1 MWADFYDD
9 GIEDWDDDGWSAG
22 DAQPVADTNVND
34 DGWGVASQQN
44 QNAGASDDD
53 W

>member
-1 MWADFYDD
+1 MWDEFEDD
-9 GIEDWDDDGWSAG
+9 AIGDWDDDEWDAG
-22 DAQPVADTNVND
+22 NVQPVVEANVND